1 MSRMLLNP
9 RKKKH
14 HSDCDDSHRQPKS
27 KKILT
32 IRPAGLS
39 VEQLMLVDGYRQL
52 PSVTHLA
59 VRCYLLRGDIRLARF
74 IANGLSRRAAIGQLD
89 DKALDELG

>member
-1 MSRMLLNP
+1 MSPMLLNTG
-9 RKKKH
+9 KKKH
-14 HSDCDDSHRQPKS
+14 HSDCVDSHYHPKT
-27 KKILT
+27 KKILK
-32 IRPAGLS
+32 IRPDGLS

-74 IANGLSRRAAIGQLD
+74 IADGLSRRAAIGQLD
-89 DKALDELG
+89 DKSLDELG

>member
-1 MSRMLLNP
+1 MSRMLLNSGK
-9 RKKKH
+9 RKH
-14 HSDCDDSHRQPKS
+14 HPDCDDSHHHPKT
-27 KKILT
+27 KKIVM

-59 VRCYLLRGDIRLARF
+59 VRCFLLRGDMRLARCV
-74 IANGLSRRAAIGQLD
+74 ADGLSRRAAVSQLD
-89 DKALDELG
+89 DKPLDELG